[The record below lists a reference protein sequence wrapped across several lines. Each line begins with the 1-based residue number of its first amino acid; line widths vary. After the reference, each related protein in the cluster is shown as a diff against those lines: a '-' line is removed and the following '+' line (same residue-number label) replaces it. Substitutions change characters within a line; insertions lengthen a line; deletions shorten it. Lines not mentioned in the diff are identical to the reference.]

1 MSLFMKQPQ
10 IDNHENNN
18 DSKENTEENSL
29 SLIATEKGK
38 EEYIECSQQMVLSS
52 AFRGV
57 GKLPSF

>member
-1 MSLFMKQPQ
+1 MKQPQ
-10 IDNHENNN
+10 IDHHENDN

-38 EEYIECSQQMVLSS
+38 KEYIECSQQMILSS

-57 GKLPSF
+57 DKLLGF